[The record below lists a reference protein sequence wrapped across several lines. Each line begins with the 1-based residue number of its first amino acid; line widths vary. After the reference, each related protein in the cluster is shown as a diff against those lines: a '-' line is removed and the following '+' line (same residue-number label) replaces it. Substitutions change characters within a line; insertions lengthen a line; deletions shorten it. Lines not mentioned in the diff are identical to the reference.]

1 MSARIVCVLPTRN
14 EAATIREVIS
24 ALKKELSKD
33 AQVELVQI
41 IVTDDSEDETRQYAS
56 EFTDVEVIDGGG
68 ALGIAM
74 FRGLKHSLKYRPDL
88 VISLD
93 SDGQLD
99 MNEIHTFLKT
109 YREAEVDLVLGSRFL
124 KGDLIEYR
132 YPKINRFG
140 VIMLSQYLSY
150 SSGYKITDSH
160 GGLRVMS
167 PKCVSEIKVAGKHTY
182 VQETIISAARAGLKI
197 CEVESVWRE
206 RISGESRV
214 VAHIP
219 RYIVRTLPFII
230 YRAGYD
236 LKILVPI
243 GLGLLGL
250 ALYAQLPF
258 LSLIGGGCLMIAF
271 AIRVLGLRGDQ
282 RDVL

>member
-1 MSARIVCVLPTRN
+1 MSSRIVCVLPTRN

-24 ALKKELSKD
+24 SLKKELSKD
-33 AQVELVQI
+33 SELELVKI
-41 IVTDDSEDETRQYAS
+41 IITDDSDDETRQYAG
-56 EFTDVEVIDGGG
+56 EFPDVEIIEGGG

-74 FRGLKHSLKYRPDL
+74 YRGLKRSLYYQPDL
-88 VISLD
+88 IISLD

-99 MNEIHTFLKT
+99 MNEVHTFLKT
-109 YREAEVDLVLGSRFL
+109 YREAQVDLLLGSRFL

-140 VIMLSQYLSY
+140 VIMLSSYLSWA
-150 SSGYKITDSH
+150 SGYKITDSH
-160 GGLRVMS
+160 GGLRIMS
-167 PKCVSEIKVAGKHTY
+167 PRCILNIRVAGRHTY
-182 VQETIISAARAGLKI
+182 VQETIISSARAGLRI

-219 RYIVRTLPFII
+219 RYIIRTLPFII

-236 LKILVPI
+236 LKVILP
-243 GLGLLGL
+243 L
-250 ALYAQLPF
+250 ALALLTLASYSKSALAAF
-258 LSLIGGGCLMIAF
+258 VGAVCLFTALG
-271 AIRVLGLRGDQ
+271 IRILGLRGDQ